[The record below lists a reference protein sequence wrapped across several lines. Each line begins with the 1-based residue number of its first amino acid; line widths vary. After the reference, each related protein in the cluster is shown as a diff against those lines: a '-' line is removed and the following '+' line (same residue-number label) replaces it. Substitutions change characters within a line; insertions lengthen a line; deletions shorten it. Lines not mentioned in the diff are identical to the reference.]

1 MNIIRDGT
9 IIKNEDESK
18 KIYIQY
24 CSRKWRIKS
33 VMYEGQRRIQKQYAR
48 MSAIDYDEKNKVL
61 LLRDD
66 LEISYDDIRTDLEGI
81 KLLGKV
87 CRIDKKC
94 YIGSIFFYV
103 DFDGNV
109 ISQVYSNATDNF
121 YDMDSF
127 IPLNDELYNT
137 YKEELIKQ
145 IIEDLFQ
152 KSLKREKELLK
163 EMKFYENT
171 KC

>member
-1 MNIIRDGT
+1 MNIMRDGT
-9 IIKNEDESK
+9 IIKNDDESK

-24 CSRKWRIKS
+24 CSGKWRVLS
-33 VMYEGQRRIQKQYAR
+33 VMYKGQRRIRKQYAR
-48 MSAIDYDEKNKVL
+48 MSAINYDEENKVL

-66 LEISYDDIRTDLEGI
+66 LEIPYDDICADLEDI
-81 KLLGKV
+81 KLLGKM
-87 CRIDKKC
+87 CIKDKKC

-103 DFDGNV
+103 DLNGNV

-163 EMKFYENT
+163 ERKFYENT